1 MPDSPP
7 SLLARTLG
15 LVVRGYQRFISPGLP
30 PACRF
35 HPSCSQFALEALTRH
50 GAFRGSWFAIKR
62 IARCHPWHP
71 GGHDPVP

>member
-7 SLLARTLG
+7 SLLARTLR

-35 HPSCSQFALEALTRH
+35 HPSCSQFAVEALTRH

>member
-7 SLLARTLG
+7 SLLARALRM
-15 LVVRGYQRFISPGLP
+15 VVRGYQRFISPGLP

-50 GAFRGSWFAIKR
+50 GAFRGS
-62 IARCHPWHP
+62 
-71 GGHDPVP
+71 